1 MELSS
6 IGMVEY
12 NNASSTLE
20 ESLSDES
27 RINYHSNYLVYVLNA
42 IRYTF

>member
-1 MELSS
+1 
-6 IGMVEY
+6 VEHS
-12 NNASSTLE
+12 NASKTLE

-27 RINYHSNYLVYVLNA
+27 RINYHSSYLPYVLNA